1 MPMAKRGIDNVLGML
16 VGSLEPAT
24 LPEPNVK
31 PTSEPVSLPSAKS
44 DIEVEAEAPK
54 VKTVAKSV
62 SARRG
67 RPPGTRAG
75 VTVDKKK
82 VTWSIDP
89 DLYEAFVKRSY
100 REECQV
106 WELLERALKDY
117 LKKAEPE

>member
-1 MPMAKRGIDNVLGML
+1 MAKRGIDNVLGML
-16 VGSLEPAT
+16 VGSLEPAS
-24 LPEPNVK
+24 LPEPTIK
-31 PTSEPVSLPSAKS
+31 PTPEPASLPPAKS
-44 DIEVEAEAPK
+44 TLEVEHEAPK

-75 VTVDKKK
+75 VTADKKK

-106 WELLERALKDY
+106 WELLERALRDY
-117 LKKAEPE
+117 LKKAEQK